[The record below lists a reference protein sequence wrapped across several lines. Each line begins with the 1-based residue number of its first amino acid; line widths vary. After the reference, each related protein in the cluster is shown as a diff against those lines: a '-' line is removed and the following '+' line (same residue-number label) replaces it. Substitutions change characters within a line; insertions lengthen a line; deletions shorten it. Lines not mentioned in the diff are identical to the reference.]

1 MPKKGKLLLAL
12 NAYRGRDYELERQKK
27 SQKQAIKR
35 KESNPDFHRRD
46 VKGGSNI
53 KGRSIIDKIPQS
65 EAESEEWEGNEK
77 ESKMVNN
84 VR

>member
-1 MPKKGKLLLAL
+1 MTKKCKLLSAL
-12 NAYRGRDYELERQKK
+12 NAYQGRDYELEKQKK

-35 KESNPDFHRRD
+35 KESNPDFHMRD

-53 KGRSIIDKIPQS
+53 EGRSISDKISQS
-65 EAESEEWEGNEK
+65 EIGSEEWESNEK
-77 ESKMVNN
+77 ESKMFNI